1 MPNGVNI
8 IEIIPIM
15 TNYFMLNFVWLILV
29 LYFFIDVF
37 LICKFSKKVFNE
49 TVTLEESNSFTSM
62 LLKISLG
69 AAILM
74 FLSLTIGLIYKP
86 NYTGKNQY
94 RVEIADSA
102 SFNEIYNNY
111 EILEQDGNIYL
122 IKEKGNSNG

>member
-15 TNYFMLNFVWLILV
+15 TNYFMLNLVWLILV
-29 LYFFIDVF
+29 LYFFIGVF

-49 TVTLEESNSFTSM
+49 TITLEESNSFTSM

-74 FLSLTIGLIYKP
+74 FLSLTIGCIYKP
-86 NYTGKNQY
+86 DYTGKNQY
-94 RVEIADSA
+94 RVEITNSA

-111 EILEQDGNIYL
+111 EILEQDGNVYL
-122 IKEKGNSNG
+122 IEEKEN

>member
-8 IEIIPIM
+8 IETIPIM
-15 TNYFMLNFVWLILV
+15 TNYFLLDLAWLV
-29 LYFFIDVF
+29 LALYFILGIF

-49 TVTLEESNSFTSM
+49 TVTLEESNNFTSM
-62 LLKISLG
+62 FVKISLG

-86 NYTGKNQY
+86 DYTGENQY
-94 RVEIADSA
+94 RVEITDSA
-102 SFNEIYNNY
+102 SFNEVYNNY

-122 IKEKGNSNG
+122 IKEKKWE

>member
-15 TNYFMLNFVWLILV
+15 TNYFMSNFGWLILV
-29 LYFFIDVF
+29 LYFIISVF

-49 TVTLEESNSFTSM
+49 TVTLEESNSFMSM
-62 LLKISLG
+62 FVKISLG

-74 FLSLTIGLIYKP
+74 FLSLTIGLIYEP
-86 NYTGKNQY
+86 DYTGENQY
-94 RVEIADSA
+94 RVEIDNSA

-111 EILEQDGNIYL
+111 EILEQDGNVYL
-122 IKEKGNSNG
+122 IEEK